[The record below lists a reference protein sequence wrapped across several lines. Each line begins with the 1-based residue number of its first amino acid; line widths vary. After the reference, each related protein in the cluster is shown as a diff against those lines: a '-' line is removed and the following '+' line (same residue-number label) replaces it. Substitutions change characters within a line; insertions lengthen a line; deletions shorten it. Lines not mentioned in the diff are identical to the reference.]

1 MGVKEW
7 EEFRMTFRVSG
18 LKCQMDRLPITVR
31 RPILDGRMGLGK
43 NVEFSFECCEFE
55 LLMELSGR
63 NVQEVGMCESRC
75 R

>member
-1 MGVKEW
+1 
-7 EEFRMTFRVSG
+7 MTFRVSR
-18 LKCQMDRLPITVR
+18 LKCQVDGLSVTVR

-43 NVEFSFECCEFE
+43 NVEFTFKHCEFE

-75 R
+75 G